1 MNPGVLPVTARSH
14 ARAIINQPPRTEP
27 LHFIKTSP
35 KPSMDHEKS
44 YVFTGE
50 RTTKRRRIEPSGLDS
65 SWPLREKIYRQLWT
79 QQQEAID
86 KVLDNANRV
95 TLDELSKFTQTA
107 KEENSGRRLPC
118 GLILA
123 GPSIAAHTTLF
134 EQLAERITEETSM
147 TFALVTSTDAP
158 NLKTVLKAIIKSAT
172 SRKSLDDDEMELVSA
187 SRKGPKL
194 LNYDLQLLHD
204 WVQENGVEQVVVS
217 FRDIEAFDS
226 NVLSETIE
234 QLGYACLSTS
244 MGNVTDVYSASGLI
258 ASHSCYSSAS
268 RHLSRI
274 CKTGFLNPQ
283 YATWMV
289 TNSTLYRQTIF
300 WKISFLLLPEVE
312 QHPFDLVLN

>member
-1 MNPGVLPVTARSH
+1 
-14 ARAIINQPPRTEP
+14 
-27 LHFIKTSP
+27 
-35 KPSMDHEKS
+35 MDHEKG

-79 QQQEAID
+79 QQQEHID
-86 KVLDNANRV
+86 RVLENANRV
-95 TLDELSKFTQTA
+95 TLEELNDFTQTA
-107 KEENSGRRLPC
+107 KRERTGQKLPC

-134 EQLAERITEETSM
+134 EQLAERVTDEAST

-158 NLKTVLKAIIKSAT
+158 NLKTVLKVIIKSAT
-172 SRKSLDDDEMELVSA
+172 ARKSVDDDEMELVSA

-204 WVQENGVEQVVVS
+204 WVGENGVEQVVVS

-234 QLGYACLSTS
+234 QLGYSSSSTS
-244 MGNVTDVYSASGLI
+244 MKKLTNPHAASGLI
-258 ASHSCYSSAS
+258 ESRLYSSSAL
-268 RHLSRI
+268 RHLLRI
-274 CKTGFLNPQ
+274 YKTGFLNLR

-289 TNSTLYRQTIF
+289 ANLTSCKRMIF
-300 WKISFLLLPEVE
+300 
-312 QHPFDLVLN
+312 